1 MLIFGL
7 GQLDYYE
14 VMALGFFL
22 FKKKKHLGFYMHPFH
37 HSYIYLSDFFSDSL
51 LNSGMFKE
59 EIKILHH
66 FNTKLCYSHHSK
78 NLQILQ

>member
-37 HSYIYLSDFFSDSL
+37 HSYIYLSDFFL
-51 LNSGMFKE
+51 
-59 EIKILHH
+59 
-66 FNTKLCYSHHSK
+66 THS
-78 NLQILQ
+78 